1 MENKDCEVEKLKEK
15 IQKLNDRISELSVQ
29 NAQYYQKTLDAE
41 ANAREARNE
50 KDKLLSIIADL
61 SKGIAN
67 LKA

>member
-1 MENKDCEVEKLKEK
+1 MPSTDCGNERLKEK
-15 IQKLNDRISELSVQ
+15 LQKANDRITELSAQ
-29 NAQYYQKTLDAE
+29 NAEYHQRMISAE
-41 ANAREARNE
+41 SRERQTVSE

>member
-1 MENKDCEVEKLKEK
+1 MPSTDCEIEKLKEK
-15 IQKLNDRISELSVQ
+15 LQKENDRISELSVR
-29 NAQYYQKTLDAE
+29 NAEYHQRMISAE
-41 ANAREARNE
+41 NKERQAVSE

>member
-1 MENKDCEVEKLKEK
+1 MPSTDCEIEKLKEK
-15 IQKLNDRISELSVQ
+15 LQKANDRISELSVQ
-29 NAQYYQKTLDAE
+29 NAQYHQRMVDAE
-41 ANAREARNE
+41 GNAREDRSE

>member
-1 MENKDCEVEKLKEK
+1 MPSTDCEIERLKEK
-15 IQKLNDRISELSVQ
+15 LQKANDRITELSVQ
-29 NAQYYQKTLDAE
+29 NAEYHQRMVSAE
-41 ANAREARNE
+41 SKERQAVSE